1 MVKDG
6 KQRRST
12 GERWEN
18 YYPAI
23 VPPTLFAAAQA
34 AAERRRILPNR
45 RDCGY
50 HNVFQGLLRCGH
62 CGATLARKRKAGA
75 KTEKSRNSPGYALFA
90 CVDRERDLTECPNW
104 NARELETRL
113 LPPLIQCVSAEVLEG
128 NVKKHALVAL
138 EAQRAA
144 HSQDKKAVAN
154 LLAIV
159 ERVGASD
166 ALAGRIR
173 HLETALAERQARIAS
188 LSATANDP
196 VSAVWEED
204 VDEAIAKALRAVRD
218 ITDEH
223 MHERAEL
230 HQSLTRVI
238 SAIYV
243 WPNSHAAVKLR
254 DDDLCIL
261 LPLSDSLGVAAI
273 AGLPQ
278 SPPNGWAA
286 EEIVGLPLAA

>member
-1 MVKDG
+1 M
-6 KQRRST
+6 
-12 GERWEN
+12 
-18 YYPAI
+18 
-23 VPPTLFAAAQA
+23 
-34 AAERRRILPNR
+34 
-45 RDCGY
+45 
-50 HNVFQGLLRCGH
+50 
-62 CGATLARKRKAGA
+62 
-75 KTEKSRNSPGYALFA
+75 
-90 CVDRERDLTECPNW
+90 DRERALTECPNW

-113 LPPLIQCVSAEVLEG
+113 LPPLIQCVSAEVLDG
-128 NVKKHALVAL
+128 NVKKDALVAL
-138 EAQRAA
+138 EAERAA
-144 HSQDKKAVAN
+144 HSQDKKAVEN

-173 HLETALAERQARIAS
+173 HLEAALAERRARIAS

-196 VSAVWEED
+196 VSAVWEDD

-218 ITDEH
+218 ITDER

-238 SAIYV
+238 SDIYV

-261 LPLSDSLGVAAI
+261 LPLSDCLGVAAI

-278 SPPNGWAA
+278 CPPNGWAA
-286 EEIVGLPLAA
+286 QDREGLRVAA